1 MCWNQDVSLNTFLF
15 ACLVLL
21 FIYITNTYT
30 KYKTPTF
37 DNPLVYLFLFLVA
50 GMQLIEFFLWRNLK
64 NKKINEQLSKIASVD
79 VFMQQL
85 TLILLIPNLT
95 IRVGMAVSYLL
106 FVLFYTTYKSIY
118 DPIQYYTTVGVNGHL
133 SWGWTNYT
141 GYETIWAIICL
152 FFYVSAALLINNFIL
167 SLFLLTTMF
176 ISFIFYYK
184 YNTLASM
191 WCWLLSTF
199 LLYFLVN
206 ILLIQPFRE
215 YSGLC

>member
-21 FIYITNTYT
+21 FIFITNTYT

-50 GMQLIEFFLWRNLK
+50 AMQLIEFFLWRNLK
-64 NKKINEQLSKIASVD
+64 NKKMNEQLTKIASFD
-79 VFMQQL
+79 VFMQQI
-85 TLILLIPNLT
+85 TLIMLIPNLT
-95 IRVGMAVSYLL
+95 IRFGMAISYLS
-106 FVLFYTTYKSIY
+106 FVLFYVVYKGTY
-118 DPIQYYTTVGVNGHL
+118 DPINYYTTVGENGHL

-141 GYETIWAIICL
+141 GYETIWAVICL
-152 FFYVSAALLINNFIL
+152 FFYISAALLINNFIL
-167 SLFLLTTMF
+167 TLFLLTTLA
-176 ISFIFYYK
+176 ISSFFYYK

-199 LLYFLVN
+199 LLYFVVD

-215 YSGLC
+215 YNGIC

>member
-21 FIYITNTYT
+21 FIFITNTYT

-37 DNPLVYLFLFLVA
+37 DNPLVYLFMFLVA
-50 GMQLIEFFLWRNLK
+50 AMQLIEFFLWRNLK
-64 NKKINEQLSKIASVD
+64 NKKMNETLTKIASID
-79 VFMQQL
+79 VFMQQI
-85 TLILLIPNLT
+85 TLIMLIPNVT
-95 IRVGMAVSYLL
+95 IRFGMAISYVL
-106 FVLFYTTYKSIY
+106 FVLFYTGYKDTY
-118 DPIQYYTTVGVNGHL
+118 DPIHYYTTVGENGHL

-152 FFYVSAALLINNFIL
+152 FFYISAALLINNFML
-167 SLFLLTTMF
+167 SLFLLTTMV
-176 ISFIFYYK
+176 ISAFFYYK

-191 WCWLLSTF
+191 WCWLLSIF
-199 LLYFLVN
+199 LLYFVLD

-215 YSGLC
+215 YTGLC

>member
-15 ACLVLL
+15 ACLALL

-95 IRVGMAVSYLL
+95 IRFGMALSYLL
-106 FVLFYTTYKSIY
+106 FVLCYTTYKGIY
-118 DPIQYYTTVGVNGHL
+118 DPIHYYTTVGENGHL

-152 FFYVSAALLINNFIL
+152 FFYLSAALLINNFMF
-167 SLFLLTTMF
+167 SLFLLTTMA
-176 ISFIFYYK
+176 ISTFFYYK

-199 LLYFLVN
+199 LLYFLVD